1 MMIGGKTMQSARE
14 LFDFISIIDRHKMMM
29 EDLRYWFKLTNEL
42 SEDIR
47 QEFDTIDK
55 ALDSIRQKMSF

>member
-1 MMIGGKTMQSARE
+1 MQSARE
-14 LFDFISIIDRHKMMM
+14 LFDFMTIIDRHKMMM

-42 SEDIR
+42 SDDIR
-47 QEFDTIDK
+47 QDFDTIDK

>member
-1 MMIGGKTMQSARE
+1 MQNGRE
-14 LFDFISIIDRHKMMM
+14 LFDFISIIDRHKIMM

>member
-1 MMIGGKTMQSARE
+1 MQSARE
-14 LFDFISIIDRHKMMM
+14 LFDLISIIDRHKSMM

-55 ALDSIRQKMSF
+55 ALDSIRQKMSI

>member
-1 MMIGGKTMQSARE
+1 MIGGKTMQNGRE
-14 LFDFISIIDRHKMMM
+14 LFDFISIIDRHKIMM

>member
-1 MMIGGKTMQSARE
+1 MQSARE

-42 SEDIR
+42 SKDIR

>member
-1 MMIGGKTMQSARE
+1 MQSARE
-14 LFDFISIIDRHKMMM
+14 LFDFITIIDRHKMMM

-42 SEDIR
+42 SDDIR
-47 QEFDTIDK
+47 QDFDTIDK

>member
-1 MMIGGKTMQSARE
+1 MQSARE

-29 EDLRYWFKLTNEL
+29 EDLRYWFKLTNQL

>member
-1 MMIGGKTMQSARE
+1 MQSARE

-47 QEFDTIDK
+47 EEFDTIDK

>member
-1 MMIGGKTMQSARE
+1 MQSARE

-47 QEFDTIDK
+47 QEFDSIDK
-55 ALDSIRQKMSF
+55 ALDSICQKMSF

>member
-1 MMIGGKTMQSARE
+1 MQSARE

>member
-1 MMIGGKTMQSARE
+1 MIGGKTMQSAEE
-14 LFDFISIIDRHKMMM
+14 LFDFIPIIDRHKIMM
-29 EDLRYWFKLTNEL
+29 EDLRYWFKLTNKL

-47 QEFDTIDK
+47 QDFDTIDK

>member
-1 MMIGGKTMQSARE
+1 MKSARE
-14 LFDFISIIDRHKMMM
+14 LFDFKIIIDRHKMMM

>member
-1 MMIGGKTMQSARE
+1 MQSARE
-14 LFDFISIIDRHKMMM
+14 LFDFISIIDRHKIMM

-47 QEFDTIDK
+47 EEFDTIDK
-55 ALDSIRQKMSF
+55 ALDSIRQKMSC

>member
-1 MMIGGKTMQSARE
+1 MQSARE

-47 QEFDTIDK
+47 QEFDSIDK

>member
-1 MMIGGKTMQSARE
+1 MQSAEE
-14 LFDFISIIDRHKMMM
+14 LFDFIPIIDRHKIMM
-29 EDLRYWFKLTNEL
+29 EDLRYWFKLTNKL

-47 QEFDTIDK
+47 QDFDTIDK

>member
-42 SEDIR
+42 SDDIR
-47 QEFDTIDK
+47 QDFDTIDK
-55 ALDSIRQKMSF
+55 ALNSIRQKMST

>member
-1 MMIGGKTMQSARE
+1 MIARKIMQNTRE
-14 LFDFISIIDRHKMMM
+14 LFDFISIIDRHKIMM
-29 EDLRYWFKLTNEL
+29 EDLRYWLKLTNEL

>member
-1 MMIGGKTMQSARE
+1 MQSARE
-14 LFDFISIIDRHKMMM
+14 WFDFISIIDRHKIMM

>member
-1 MMIGGKTMQSARE
+1 MQSARE
-14 LFDFISIIDRHKMMM
+14 LFDFISIIDRHKMMI

-47 QEFDTIDK
+47 QEFDSIDK